1 MQQHHNV
8 RAGAWRGR
16 AGLVVKAGLQ
26 ELEEA
31 YYLALRVPS
40 ECPLA
45 AAHYDDDATT
55 QSMERNLMCLLPEY
69 PVSKNPLTVQLIAII
84 DIGLNRRPNKK
95 ACRASLL

>member
-1 MQQHHNV
+1 MQQRHNV

-40 ECPLA
+40 ECPLGRRSLRRRRD
-45 AAHYDDDATT
+45 H
-55 QSMERNLMCLLPEY
+55 
-69 PVSKNPLTVQLIAII
+69 TVHGTESYVPIAGIPGFQKSI
-84 DIGLNRRPNKK
+84 DSAIN
-95 ACRASLL
+95 SDY